1 MRRDEDYKAELLRII
16 QKHIDR
22 NPRSAQHLIG
32 PSGAGGCERKVAWQ
46 LAYGAAESGRPG
58 GYASFK
64 GTTMHAEYDTIF
76 KATTDHMLLPDGSP
90 RFLSDLK
97 LPQVSPSIAGGTL
110 DLFDAL
116 WGRVIDF
123 KFPGDGTMDKARS
136 GTVSETYET
145 QIQLYGLG
153 AQEMG
158 LQVHSVGLLY
168 MPMCGDNLH
177 GKSVL
182 HLWDFDPEKAW
193 TAIRNVERIQN
204 MLLVA
209 PSVHRVLELMPTKS
223 DFCQSCPVY
232 IGNGDRRAMCP
243 GSSISNR
250 IVDTS
255 TNPFAR

>member
-1 MRRDEDYKAELLRII
+1 MKRDEDYKADLLRIV

-22 NPRSAQHLIG
+22 NPRSSQQLIG
-32 PSGAGGCERKVAWQ
+32 PSGAGGCQRKVAFQ

-64 GTTMHAEYDTIF
+64 GTTMHSEYDAIF
-76 KATTDHMLLPDGSP
+76 KATAETMTLPDGSP

-123 KFPGDGTMDKARS
+123 KFPGDGTMDKARA
-136 GTVSETYET
+136 GTISSTYET

-153 AQEMG
+153 AQQMG
-158 LQVHSVGLLY
+158 LTVHSVALLY

-177 GKSVL
+177 AKSVL
-182 HLWDFDPEKAW
+182 HLWDFDPEMAW
-193 TAIRNVERIQN
+193 AAIRSVERIQN
-204 MLLVA
+204 MLQVA
-209 PSVHRVLELMPTKS
+209 SPRAVMEVMSTKS
-223 DFCQSCPVY
+223 DFCQSCPCFV
-232 IGNGDRRAMCP
+232 GGGDRRAICP
-243 GSSISNR
+243 GASPGNR
-250 IVDTS
+250 SVNSDKD
-255 TNPFAR
+255 PFSR